1 MKIIKTALFGIDKGS
16 GLLYNIIYIIIG
28 TLKAAEV
35 KMEKILVLDF
45 GGQYNQLIARRVR
58 ENNVY
63 SEIRPYT
70 APIEEIKAAG
80 YKGIILTGGPKS
92 VYGENAV
99 LYSKELFELGI
110 PIMGICYGAQLTA
123 HMLGG
128 EVTSGASEYGKVE
141 VKVDTASKLFEGI
154 PSKTVCWM
162 SHTDYIKQVPLGFK
176 IVGKTDVCPVA
187 AMENASEK
195 LYAVQFHPEVMHTPL
210 GSKMIRN
217 FLYNVCEC
225 KGEWTMSS
233 FTTRTIE
240 ELKNKIGNKKVLCAL
255 SGGVDSSV
263 AALLLHKAVGENL
276 TCIFVDHGLLRK
288 DEAKQVNDLFRGT
301 YNINLVS
308 VDASEQFLG
317 QLRGISEPEQ
327 KRKIIGREFIRV
339 FEAEAKKIG
348 KVDYLVQGTIY
359 PDCIESGVGDA
370 ALIKSHHNVGGL
382 PDHVE
387 FDEIIEPLRDL
398 FKDEVRKVG
407 LELGMPENMVYRQPF
422 PGPGLGV
429 RIIGELTRE
438 KIAILQDADAIFRE
452 EVANA
457 GLDREIG
464 QYFAVLTNMRSV
476 GVMGDFRTYDYTIA
490 LWAVMTSDFMTAD
503 WARIPY
509 DVLDAASR
517 RIVNEVKGV
526 NRIVYDITSK
536 PPATIEWQ

>member
-1 MKIIKTALFGIDKGS
+1 
-16 GLLYNIIYIIIG
+16 
-28 TLKAAEV
+28 
-35 KMEKILVLDF
+35 MEKILVLDF

-70 APIEEIKAAG
+70 APIAEIKAAG

-110 PIMGICYGAQLTA
+110 PVMGICYGAQLMA

-128 EVTSGASEYGKVE
+128 EVTAGASEYGKVE
-141 VKVDTASKLFEGI
+141 VKVDNSSKLFADI

-176 IVGKTDVCPVA
+176 IVGKTDICPVA
-187 AMENASEK
+187 AMENPKER

-210 GSKMIRN
+210 GSQMIRN
-217 FLYNVCEC
+217 FIYNVCGC

-233 FTTRTIE
+233 FTARTVE

-301 YNINLVS
+301 YNINLIS

-359 PDCIESGVGDA
+359 PDRIESGVGDA

-382 PDHVE
+382 PDHVD

-476 GVMGDFRTYDYTIA
+476 GVMGDFRTYDYTVA
-490 LWAVMTSDFMTAD
+490 LRAVTTSDFMTAD

-509 DVLDAASR
+509 EVLDTASR

-536 PPATIEWQ
+536 PPATIEWE

>member
-1 MKIIKTALFGIDKGS
+1 
-16 GLLYNIIYIIIG
+16 
-28 TLKAAEV
+28 
-35 KMEKILVLDF
+35 MEKILVLDF

-70 APIEEIKAAG
+70 VPVKEIKAAG
-80 YKGIILTGGPKS
+80 YSGIILTGGPNS
-92 VYGENAV
+92 VYGENAA
-99 LYSKELFELGI
+99 LCEKELFELGI

-123 HMLGG
+123 HMNGG
-128 EVTSGASEYGKVE
+128 TVETGASEYGKVE
-141 VKVDTASKLFEGI
+141 VKVDTASRLFDGI
-154 PSKTVCWM
+154 PAKSVCWM
-162 SHTDYIKQVPLGFK
+162 SHTDYIKQVPVGFK
-176 IVGKTDVCPVA
+176 IVGKTDICPVA
-187 AMENASEK
+187 AMEDSAKK
-195 LYAVQFHPEVMHTPL
+195 LYAVQFHPEVMHTQF

-217 FLYNVCEC
+217 FVYNICGC
-225 KGEWTMSS
+225 RGEWTMSS
-233 FTTRTIE
+233 FTTRTVE
-240 ELKNKIGNKKVLCAL
+240 QLRAKIGDKKVLCAL

-263 AALLLHKAVGENL
+263 AALLLHKAVGDSL

-348 KVDYLVQGTIY
+348 KVDFLVQGTIY

-429 RIIGELTRE
+429 RIIGEITRE

-457 GLDREIG
+457 GLDRSIG
-464 QYFAVLTNMRSV
+464 QYFAVLTDMRSV
-476 GVMGDFRTYDYTIA
+476 GVMGDFRTYDYTVA
-490 LWAVMTSDFMTAD
+490 LRAVDTGDFMTAD
-503 WARIPY
+503 WSRLPY
-509 DVLDAASR
+509 EVLDNASR

-536 PPATIEWQ
+536 PPATIEWE

>member
-1 MKIIKTALFGIDKGS
+1 
-16 GLLYNIIYIIIG
+16 
-28 TLKAAEV
+28 
-35 KMEKILVLDF
+35 MEKILVLDF

-70 APIEEIKAAG
+70 VPVKEIKAAG
-80 YKGIILTGGPKS
+80 YSGIILTGGPNS
-92 VYGENAV
+92 VYGENAA
-99 LYSKELFELGI
+99 LCEKELFELGI

-123 HMLGG
+123 HMNGG
-128 EVTSGASEYGKVE
+128 TVETGASEYGKVE
-141 VKVDTASKLFEGI
+141 VKVDTASRLFDGI
-154 PSKTVCWM
+154 PAKSVCWM
-162 SHTDYIKQVPLGFK
+162 SHTDYIKQVPVGFK

-187 AMENASEK
+187 AMEDSAKK
-195 LYAVQFHPEVMHTPL
+195 LYAVQFHPEVMHTQF

-217 FLYNVCEC
+217 FVYNICGC
-225 KGEWTMSS
+225 RGEWTMSS
-233 FTTRTIE
+233 FTTRTVE
-240 ELKNKIGNKKVLCAL
+240 QLRAKIGDKKVLCAL

-263 AALLLHKAVGENL
+263 AALLLHKAVGDNL

-348 KVDYLVQGTIY
+348 RVDFLVQGTIY

-429 RIIGELTRE
+429 RIIGEITRE

-457 GLDREIG
+457 GLDRSIG
-464 QYFAVLTNMRSV
+464 QYFAVLTDMRSV
-476 GVMGDFRTYDYTIA
+476 GVMGDFRTYDYTVA
-490 LWAVMTSDFMTAD
+490 LRAVDTGDFMTAD
-503 WARIPY
+503 WSRLPY
-509 DVLDAASR
+509 EVLDNASR

-536 PPATIEWQ
+536 PPATIEWE

>member
-1 MKIIKTALFGIDKGS
+1 
-16 GLLYNIIYIIIG
+16 
-28 TLKAAEV
+28 
-35 KMEKILVLDF
+35 MEKILVLDF

-70 APIEEIKAAG
+70 APIDEIKSAG

-99 LYSKELFELGI
+99 LYSKELFELGV
-110 PIMGICYGAQLTA
+110 PILGICYGAQLMSFMT
-123 HMLGG
+123 GG
-128 EVTSGASEYGKVE
+128 TVEAGASEYGKVE
-141 VKVDTASKLFEGI
+141 VTLDPSSKLFEGI
-154 PSKTVCWM
+154 PSKSICWM
-162 SHTDYIKQVPLGFK
+162 SHTDYISHIPVDFK
-176 IVGKTDVCPVA
+176 ITGRTDKCPVA
-187 AMENASEK
+187 ALENAAKK
-195 LYAVQFHPEVMHTPL
+195 LYAVQFHPEVMHTQYGAQL
-210 GSKMIRN
+210 LHN
-217 FLYNVCEC
+217 FVYNVCGC

-233 FTTRTIE
+233 FTKRTVK
-240 ELKNKIGNKKVLCAL
+240 ELKDKIGNKKVLCAL

-263 AALLLHKAVGENL
+263 AALLLHKAVGDNL

-288 DEAKQVNDLFRGT
+288 DEAKQVNELFKGT
-301 YNINLVS
+301 YNINLIS

-317 QLRGISEPEQ
+317 QLRGITEPEQ

-339 FEAEAKKIG
+339 FEAQAKKIG

-359 PDCIESGVGDA
+359 PDVIESGAGDA
-370 ALIKSHHNVGGL
+370 ACIKSHHNVGGL
-382 PDHVE
+382 PDHVD

-407 LELGMPENMVYRQPF
+407 LELDMPENMVYRQPF

-438 KIAILQDADAIFRE
+438 KISLLQDADAIFRD
-452 EVANA
+452 EVSKA
-457 GLDREIG
+457 GLDKDIN
-464 QYFAVLTNMRSV
+464 QYFAVLTDMKSV
-476 GVMGDFRTYDYTIA
+476 GVMGDYRTYDYTVA
-490 LWAVMTSDFMTAD
+490 LRAVTTSDFMTAD

-509 DVLDAASR
+509 DVLDNASR

-536 PPATIEWQ
+536 PPATIEWE